1 MKKIFKNSF
10 IALTAVLAFTA
21 CTEEVDY
28 TPAEPSKVDSTQFYF
43 NKEQATSAV
52 LELTATEHKIY
63 VERVNAEAEETINL
77 IANVD
82 EEIFTVPQSVTFAAG
97 ETTAE
102 IVVGITDKMEPFV
115 EYDIEISLPEE
126 IVNPYKQDN
135 YSVFTAKLL
144 KEDFKPYAKASYMWG
159 FMELTYE
166 QEVYYSEILQT
177 YRIITPWVTPAP
189 VYTSWGYGA
198 EDGESV
204 EFTINEDNT
213 LSFAKTAF
221 KSGLY
226 HPSYGSV
233 IANYEKSMID
243 ENGVFYF
250 QYKWTVSAGS
260 FGSAVDEMQIV
271 ELY

>member
-10 IALTAVLAFTA
+10 IALAAVFAFTA

-28 TPAEPSKVDSTQFYF
+28 TPAEPSKVDNTQFYF
-43 NKEQATSAV
+43 NREQATSAV
-52 LELTATEHKIY
+52 LDLTETQYKVYI
-63 VERVNAEAEETINL
+63 ERVNAETEETINL

-82 EEIFTVPQSVTFAAG
+82 EDIFTVPQSVTFAAG

-102 IVVGITDKMEPFV
+102 IVVSINEKMEPFV
-115 EYDIEISLPEE
+115 EYDIEISIPEE
-126 IVNPYKQDN
+126 LINPYKQDN
-135 YSVFTAKLL
+135 NSILTVQLL
-144 KEDFKPYAKASYMWG
+144 KEDFKPYAKAAYMWG
-159 FMELTYE
+159 FFGLSYE

-177 YRIITPWVTPAP
+177 YRIVTPWVTPAP
-189 VYTSWGYGA
+189 IYTQYGYGA
-198 EDGESV
+198 EAGESV

-213 LSFAKTAF
+213 LSLAKTAF
-221 KSGLY
+221 KSGLI

-233 IANYEKSMID
+233 TANYEASMID

-260 FGSAVDEMQIV
+260 FGSYVDQVQIV